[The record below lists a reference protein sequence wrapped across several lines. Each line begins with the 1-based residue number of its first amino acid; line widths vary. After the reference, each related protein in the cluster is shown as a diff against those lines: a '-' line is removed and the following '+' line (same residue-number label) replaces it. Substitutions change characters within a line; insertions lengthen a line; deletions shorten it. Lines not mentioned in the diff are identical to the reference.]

1 LIYFPFSITLLFGI
15 DPHETELQLE
25 KNDDTYY
32 DDSLK
37 GWKRTSR
44 SSLPVYRRL
53 RYDSA
58 DNEMSKVFKRGAAQ
72 ISGELKSTVNRLLSK
87 GSTRVIE
94 PIRNKSI
101 AVTSGKGG
109 VGKTITAV
117 NLSIYYARKGIA
129 TALVDLDPLSDIAT
143 LLDLV
148 EAESALEKQAGEVK
162 NAGLESLSIPVF
174 KNLDL
179 IFPSPKL
186 KKTERSILLEKIYRD
201 LPENLDSRYQLL
213 VFDLPAGSEFEEN
226 LIFLPFMGMVLLV
239 TNPEPTAHAAAG
251 AYIKRAFDVY
261 QDLTIHL
268 WHNRYAPNTRN
279 HFNPKDIVGNYNRNV
294 PKELQ
299 IDKGNYA
306 RLRDFASVPEDPA
319 LNLLRGSPGADENVI
334 RFLLDTLM
342 FIHEE
347 RIATLAA
354 STISNRSFELIRQFL
369 SHHKTIG
376 NIDEY
381 LDEIGRYLRVL
392 LELQLDALPTAT
404 VDPETSLSTAQVFTP
419 EQRSGFR
426 SFLQK
431 LNSDPLL
438 QRIVRTMDLLEGK
451 LQRLEERKNPFAA
464 GTAVVPDKAVD
475 RELSALLVAIN
486 RTSQRNP
493 LMANQGGLLLF
504 YFSLYKLFQSQTV
517 TELIKSLVPSKR
529 NRKGSTV
536 RDRHRQIRNLVEGD
550 PEYKKR
556 YLKLLKTLHP
566 IVSKQ
571 IANIVKTF
579 ELSGL
584 LLRDQKGT
592 VIRSAYVKLLTN
604 FIHDTLYS
612 GLSVVVGFPF
622 RAAASAFQEG
632 AERTLQTL
640 KQGA

>member
-1 LIYFPFSITLLFGI
+1 
-15 DPHETELQLE
+15 
-25 KNDDTYY
+25 
-32 DDSLK
+32 
-37 GWKRTSR
+37 
-44 SSLPVYRRL
+44 
-53 RYDSA
+53 
-58 DNEMSKVFKRGAAQ
+58 MSKIFKRGAQ
-72 ISGELKSTVNRLLSK
+72 IPGELKSTVNRLLSR
-87 GSTRVIE
+87 GANRDVVS
-94 PIRNKSI
+94 IRNKSI

-117 NLSIYYARKGIA
+117 NLSIYYARKGVP

-143 LLDLV
+143 LLDIV
-148 EAESALEKQAGEVK
+148 ESEAALEEQAIDVQ
-162 NAGLESLSIPVF
+162 NAGLQGLAIPVF
-174 KNLDL
+174 KHLDL

-186 KKTERSILLEKIYRD
+186 KKLERNALLEKIYRD
-201 LPENLDSRYQLL
+201 LPGDLDGRYQLL

-226 LIFLPFMGMVLLV
+226 LVFLPFMGSILLV

-251 AYIKRAFDVY
+251 SYIKRAFDVY
-261 QDLTIHL
+261 HDLTINL
-268 WHNRYAPNTRN
+268 WHNRFAPNTRS

-299 IDKGNYA
+299 IDRRVSA
-306 RLRDFASVPEDPA
+306 RLRDFASIPEDPA

-354 STISNRSFELIRQFL
+354 STISNRSFELIKQFL
-369 SHHKTIG
+369 SHHKTIE

-381 LDEIGRYLRVL
+381 LDQVGRYLRIL
-392 LELQLDALPTAT
+392 LEIQLQARPEETAGPAAA
-404 VDPETSLSTAQVFTP
+404 VSTAEVFTP
-419 EQRSGFR
+419 AEKNGFR
-426 SFLQK
+426 AFLQK
-431 LNSDPLL
+431 LNSDPLRR
-438 QRIVRTMDLLEGK
+438 RIIRTMDLLEEK
-451 LQRLEERKNPFAA
+451 LHRLEERKNPFAA

-475 RELSALLVAIN
+475 RELSALLVAVN
-486 RTSQRNP
+486 RISRRNP
-493 LMANQGGLLLF
+493 QMANQGGLLLF

-517 TELIKSLVPSKR
+517 TGLISSLVPSKT
-529 NRKGSTV
+529 NAKGSTV

-550 PEYKKR
+550 PEYKNR

-579 ELSGL
+579 ELSAL
-584 LLRDQKGT
+584 LFRDENGSI
-592 VIRSAYVKLLTN
+592 IRSAYVKLLTN

-622 RAAASAFQEG
+622 RSAADAFQQG

-640 KQGA
+640 NPTG

>member
-1 LIYFPFSITLLFGI
+1 
-15 DPHETELQLE
+15 
-25 KNDDTYY
+25 
-32 DDSLK
+32 
-37 GWKRTSR
+37 
-44 SSLPVYRRL
+44 
-53 RYDSA
+53 
-58 DNEMSKVFKRGAAQ
+58 MSKIFKRGAQ
-72 ISGELKSTVNRLLSK
+72 ISSELKAAVNRLLPR
-87 GSTRVIE
+87 GGNRDIE
-94 PIRNKSI
+94 AIRNKSV

-117 NLSIYYARKGIA
+117 NLSIYYARRGVP
-129 TALVDLDPLSDIAT
+129 TAIVDLDPLSDIAA

-148 EAESALEKQAGEVK
+148 EAESAVEEQTVDLR
-162 NAGLESLSIPVF
+162 NAGLESFTTPVF
-174 KNLDL
+174 QHLDL

-186 KKTERSILLEKIYRD
+186 KKLERSTLLEKIYRD
-201 LPENLDSRYQLL
+201 LPGDLNSRYELL

-226 LIFLPFMGMVLLV
+226 LVFLPFMGMVLLV

-251 AYIKRAFDVY
+251 AYVKRAFDVY

-268 WHNRYAPNTRN
+268 WHNRYAPNTRS
-279 HFNPKDIVGNYNRNV
+279 HFNPKDVVGNYNRNV

-299 IDKGNYA
+299 IDKRGSA

-319 LNLLRGSPGADENVI
+319 LNLLRGSPGADENVL

-354 STISNRSFELIRQFL
+354 STISNRSFELIRQFI

-381 LDEIGRYLRVL
+381 LEEIGRYLRIL
-392 LELQLDALPTAT
+392 LELQLRARPAGTA
-404 VDPETSLSTAQVFTP
+404 DPAAAVSTAEVFTP
-419 EQRSGFR
+419 EEKSGFR

-431 LNSDPLL
+431 LDADPLR
-438 QRIVRTMDLLEGK
+438 QRIIRSMDLLETK
-451 LQRLEERKNPFAA
+451 LHRLVERKNPFAA

-475 RELSALLVAIN
+475 RELSALLVAIH
-486 RTSQRNP
+486 RISSRNP

-517 TELIKSLVPSKR
+517 TELIRSLVPSKT

-536 RDRHRQIRNLVEGD
+536 RDRHRQIRNLVEGN

-584 LLRDQKGT
+584 LFRDEKGT
-592 VIRSAYVKLLTN
+592 IIRSAYVKLLTN

-622 RAAASAFQEG
+622 RSAASAFQEG
-632 AERTLQTL
+632 AERVLQTL
-640 KQGA
+640 KQPE

>member
-1 LIYFPFSITLLFGI
+1 
-15 DPHETELQLE
+15 
-25 KNDDTYY
+25 
-32 DDSLK
+32 
-37 GWKRTSR
+37 
-44 SSLPVYRRL
+44 
-53 RYDSA
+53 
-58 DNEMSKVFKRGAAQ
+58 MSKIFKRGAQ
-72 ISGELKSTVNRLLSK
+72 ISGELKSTVSHLLHRGGNREV
-87 GSTRVIE
+87 TAV
-94 PIRNKSI
+94 RNKSI

-117 NLSIYYARKGIA
+117 NLSIYYARKGVS
-129 TALVDLDPLSDIAT
+129 TALIDLDPLSDIAT

-148 EAESALEKQAGEVK
+148 EAESAVEEQTIDLRS
-162 NAGLESLSIPVF
+162 AGLDRLTTAVF
-174 KNLDL
+174 KHLDL

-186 KKTERSILLEKIYRD
+186 KKLERSALLEKIYRD
-201 LPENLDSRYQLL
+201 LPGDLDGRYELL

-226 LIFLPFMGMVLLV
+226 LVFLPFMGMVLLV

-251 AYIKRAFDVY
+251 AYIKRACDVY

-268 WHNRYAPNTRN
+268 WHNRFASNTRN

-299 IDKGNYA
+299 IDKRA
-306 RLRDFASVPEDPA
+306 SVSLRDFASVPEDPA
-319 LNLLRGSPGADENVI
+319 LNLLRGSPGADENVL

-354 STISNRSFELIRQFL
+354 STISNHSFELIRQFL

-376 NIDEY
+376 DIDEY
-381 LDEIGRYLRVL
+381 LDEIGRYLRIL
-392 LELQLDALPTAT
+392 LELQLRARPEGTP
-404 VDPETSLSTAQVFTP
+404 DPAAAVSRADVFTP
-419 EQRSGFR
+419 AEKRGFR

-431 LNSDPLL
+431 LNSDPLRR
-438 QRIVRTMDLLEGK
+438 RIIRTMDLLERK
-451 LQRLEERKNPFAA
+451 LHRLEERKNPFAA
-464 GTAVVPDKAVD
+464 GTAIVADKAVD

-486 RTSQRNP
+486 RSSSLNP
-493 LMANQGGLLLF
+493 PMANQGGLLLF
-504 YFSLYKLFQSQTV
+504 YFSLYKLFQSRTV
-517 TELIKSLVPSKR
+517 TELIRSLVPSKT

-550 PEYKKR
+550 PEYKSR

-571 IANIVKTF
+571 IATIVKTF

-584 LLRDQKGT
+584 LFRDEKGA

-622 RAAASAFQEG
+622 RAAAGAFQEG
-632 AERTLQTL
+632 AERALQTL
-640 KQGA
+640 KQTD

>member
-1 LIYFPFSITLLFGI
+1 
-15 DPHETELQLE
+15 
-25 KNDDTYY
+25 
-32 DDSLK
+32 
-37 GWKRTSR
+37 
-44 SSLPVYRRL
+44 
-53 RYDSA
+53 
-58 DNEMSKVFKRGAAQ
+58 MSKIFKRGAPQ
-72 ISGELKSTVNRLLSK
+72 VSGELKSTVNRLLSR
-87 GSTRVIE
+87 GGNRIVE

-117 NLSIYYARKGIA
+117 NLSIYYARKGIP
-129 TALVDLDPLSDIAT
+129 TALIDLDPLSDIAT

-148 EAESALEKQAGEVK
+148 EAESAVQEQTGETG
-162 NAGLESLSIPVF
+162 NAGLESFVMPVF

-186 KKTERSILLEKIYRD
+186 KKLERSTMLKKIYED
-201 LPENLDSRYQLL
+201 LPGDLDSRYQLL

-226 LIFLPFMGMVLLV
+226 LVFLPFMGMVLLV

-251 AYIKRAFDVY
+251 AYIKQAFDVY

-294 PKELQ
+294 SKELQ
-299 IDKGNYA
+299 IDRDVSA
-306 RLRDFASVPEDPA
+306 RLQDFASVPEDPA

-354 STISNRSFELIRQFL
+354 STISNRSFELIKQFL
-369 SHHKTIG
+369 SHHKAIG

-381 LDEIGRYLRVL
+381 LDEIGRYLRIL
-392 LELQLDALPTAT
+392 LELQLGAVPTAPS
-404 VDPETSLSTAQVFTP
+404 DPTASLGKTEVFTP
-419 EQRSGFR
+419 AEKNGFR

-431 LNSDPLL
+431 LNSDPLR
-438 QRIVRTMDLLEGK
+438 QRVVRTMDLLEDK
-451 LQRLEERKNPFAA
+451 LRELEERNSPFAS
-464 GTAVVPDKAVD
+464 GTTVVPDKALD
-475 RELSALLVAIN
+475 RELSALLIAIN
-486 RTSQRNP
+486 RISRRNP
-493 LMANQGGLLLF
+493 MMANQGGLLLF
-504 YFSLYKLFQSQTV
+504 YFALYKLFQSETV
-517 TELIKSLVPSKR
+517 TELIGSLIPSKT
-529 NRKGSTV
+529 NRKGGAV

-550 PEYKKR
+550 SGYKQR

-579 ELSGL
+579 ELPGL
-584 LLRDQKGT
+584 LFRDHTGE

-622 RAAASAFQEG
+622 RAAASAFQDG
-632 AERTLQTL
+632 AERALSAV
-640 KQGA
+640 KHSK

>member
-1 LIYFPFSITLLFGI
+1 
-15 DPHETELQLE
+15 
-25 KNDDTYY
+25 
-32 DDSLK
+32 
-37 GWKRTSR
+37 
-44 SSLPVYRRL
+44 
-53 RYDSA
+53 
-58 DNEMSKVFKRGAAQ
+58 MSKIFKRGASQ
-72 ISGELKSTVNRLLSK
+72 ISGDLKSTVNRLLSK
-87 GSTRVIE
+87 GKTRTIE

-148 EAESALEKQAGEVK
+148 EAESTLEEHTDKVTE
-162 NAGLESLSIPVF
+162 AGLESLSIPVF

-186 KKTERSILLEKIYRD
+186 KKLERTVLLEKIYRD
-201 LPENLDSRYQLL
+201 LPADLDSRYQLL

-226 LIFLPFMGMVLLV
+226 LVFLPFMGMILLV

-268 WHNRYAPNTRN
+268 WHNRFAPNTRS

-299 IDKGNYA
+299 IDKGISA

-354 STISNRSFELIRQFL
+354 STISNRSFELIKQFL
-369 SHHKTIG
+369 GHHKTIG

-381 LDEIGRYLRVL
+381 LDDIGRYLRIL
-392 LELQLDALPTAT
+392 LELQLGTMPRAPADASA
-404 VDPETSLSTAQVFTP
+404 SLSTVELFTQ
-419 EQRSGFR
+419 EERSGFR

-431 LNSDPLL
+431 LNSDPLR
-438 QRIVRTMDLLEGK
+438 QRIVRTMDLLESK
-451 LQRLEERKNPFAA
+451 LQKLEDRHRPFAA
-464 GTAVVPDKAVD
+464 GTAVIPDKALD

-486 RTSQRNP
+486 RISRRNP
-493 LMANQGGLLLF
+493 MMANQGGLLLF
-504 YFSLYKLFQSQTV
+504 YFSLYKLFQSRTV
-517 TELIKSLVPSKR
+517 TELIRSLIPAKK

-550 PEYKKR
+550 PEYKSR

-584 LLRDQKGT
+584 LFRDQEGT

-612 GLSVVVGFPF
+612 GLSVVIGFPF
-622 RAAASAFQEG
+622 RAAAGAFQEG
-632 AERTLQTL
+632 AEKAIDTLQ
-640 KQGA
+640 QGA

>member
-1 LIYFPFSITLLFGI
+1 
-15 DPHETELQLE
+15 
-25 KNDDTYY
+25 
-32 DDSLK
+32 
-37 GWKRTSR
+37 
-44 SSLPVYRRL
+44 
-53 RYDSA
+53 
-58 DNEMSKVFKRGAAQ
+58 MSKIFKRGAQ
-72 ISGELKSTVNRLLSK
+72 VPGELKSAVNRLL
-87 GSTRVIE
+87 GRGGNRDIE
-94 PIRNKSI
+94 AIRNKSI

-117 NLSIYYARKGIA
+117 NLSIYYARKGIP

-148 EAESALEKQAGEVK
+148 EAESAAEEQAFDLK
-162 NAGLESLSIPVF
+162 NAGVQSFTAPVF
-174 KNLDL
+174 KHLDL

-186 KKTERSILLEKIYRD
+186 KKVERSTLLEKIYRD
-201 LPENLDSRYQLL
+201 FPGDLDGSYDLL

-226 LIFLPFMGMVLLV
+226 LVFLPFMGAILLV
-239 TNPEPTAHAAAG
+239 TNPEPTAHTAAG

-261 QDLTIHL
+261 QDLTIQL
-268 WHNRYAPNTRN
+268 WHNRFTPNTQS

-294 PKELQ
+294 PKELR
-299 IDKGNYA
+299 IDERVTA

-319 LNLLRGSPGADENVI
+319 LNMLRGSPGADENVI

-354 STISNRSFELIRQFL
+354 SAISNRSFELIRQFL

-381 LDEIGRYLRVL
+381 LEEIGRYLRIL
-392 LELQLDALPTAT
+392 LEMQLQAWPKQAA
-404 VDPETSLSTAQVFTP
+404 DPAEAFSTAGVDTAEVFTP
-419 EQRSGFR
+419 EEKSGFR
-426 SFLQK
+426 TFLQK
-431 LNSDPLL
+431 LNSDPLR
-438 QRIVRTMDLLEGK
+438 QRIIRTMDLLESK
-451 LQRLEERKNPFAA
+451 LHRLEERKNPFAA

-475 RELSALLVAIN
+475 RELSALLVAID
-486 RTSQRNP
+486 RISSRNQS
-493 LMANQGGLLLF
+493 MVNQGGLLLF

-517 TELIKSLVPSKR
+517 TELIRSLVPAKT

-550 PEYKKR
+550 PEYKRR

-566 IVSKQ
+566 IVSRQ

-579 ELSGL
+579 DLSGL
-584 LLRDQKGT
+584 LFRDAKGII
-592 VIRSAYVKLLTN
+592 IRSAYVKLLTN
-604 FIHDTLYS
+604 FLHDTLYS

-622 RAAASAFQEG
+622 RSAAGAFQEG
-632 AERTLQTL
+632 AEKALHTL
-640 KQGA
+640 KRTE

>member
-1 LIYFPFSITLLFGI
+1 
-15 DPHETELQLE
+15 
-25 KNDDTYY
+25 
-32 DDSLK
+32 
-37 GWKRTSR
+37 
-44 SSLPVYRRL
+44 
-53 RYDSA
+53 
-58 DNEMSKVFKRGAAQ
+58 MSKIFKRGASQ
-72 ISGELKSTVNRLLSK
+72 IPGELKSTVNRLLAR
-87 GSTRVIE
+87 GGNRDIE
-94 PIRNKSI
+94 SMRNKSI

-117 NLSIYYARKGIA
+117 NLSIYYARKGIP

-148 EAESALEKQAGEVK
+148 ESESAVEEQSIDLKD
-162 NAGLESLSIPVF
+162 AGLQSLAIPVF
-174 KNLDL
+174 KHLDL

-186 KKTERSILLEKIYRD
+186 KKLERSTLLEKIYKD
-201 LPENLDSRYQLL
+201 LPGDLDGRYKLF

-226 LIFLPFMGMVLLV
+226 LVFLPFMGMVLLV

-261 QDLTIHL
+261 QDLTINV
-268 WHNRYAPNTRN
+268 WHNRFAPNTRS

-294 PKELQ
+294 AKELQ
-299 IDKGNYA
+299 INKRASA
-306 RLRDFASVPEDPA
+306 RLSDFASVPEDPA
-319 LNLLRGSPGADENVI
+319 LNLLRGSPGADENVL

-347 RIATLAA
+347 RITTLAA

-381 LDEIGRYLRVL
+381 LDEIGGYLRIL
-392 LELQLDALPTAT
+392 LEVQLRAAQAGAADPAAAIGTA
-404 VDPETSLSTAQVFTP
+404 EVFTP
-419 EQRSGFR
+419 EQKRGFR
-426 SFLQK
+426 KFLQK
-431 LNSDPLL
+431 LNSDPLR
-438 QRIVRTMDLLEGK
+438 QRITRTMDLLEDK
-451 LQRLEERKNPFAA
+451 LDRLEERKNPFAA

-486 RTSQRNP
+486 RISVRNP
-493 LMANQGGLLLF
+493 LIANQGGLLLF

-517 TELIKSLVPSKR
+517 TELIRSLVPSKT
-529 NRKGSTV
+529 NRKGSTL
-536 RDRHRQIRNLVEGD
+536 RDRHRQIKNLVEGD
-550 PEYKKR
+550 PEYKRR

-584 LLRDQKGT
+584 LFRDEKGT
-592 VIRSAYVKLLTN
+592 IIRSAYVKLLTN

-622 RAAASAFQEG
+622 RSAAGAFQDG
-632 AERTLQTL
+632 AERALQTL
-640 KQGA
+640 NQTE

>member
-1 LIYFPFSITLLFGI
+1 MSI
-15 DPHETELQLE
+15 
-25 KNDDTYY
+25 
-32 DDSLK
+32 
-37 GWKRTSR
+37 
-44 SSLPVYRRL
+44 YRRL
-53 RYDSA
+53 RYDNA
-58 DNEMSKVFKRGAAQ
+58 GNGMSKIFKRGASH
-72 ISGELKSTVNRLLSK
+72 ISSELKSKVNRLLPR
-87 GSTRVIE
+87 GGNREIE

-117 NLSIYYARKGIA
+117 NMSIYFARKGIP
-129 TALVDLDPLSDIAT
+129 TAIVDLDPLSDIAT

-148 EAESALEKQAGEVK
+148 EAEAAVEEQPSEMKS
-162 NAGLESLSIPVF
+162 AGLENLAIPVF
-174 KNLDL
+174 NNLDL

-186 KKTERSILLEKIYRD
+186 KKLERSTLLDKIYRD
-201 LPENLDSRYQLL
+201 LPGDLDSRYQLL

-226 LIFLPFMGMVLLV
+226 LVFLPFMGMVLLV

-268 WHNRYAPNTRN
+268 WHNRFAPNTRS

-299 IDKGNYA
+299 IDEGLSA
-306 RLRDFASVPEDPA
+306 RLKDLASVPEDPA

-342 FIHEE
+342 FIHEQ
-347 RIATLAA
+347 RITTLAA
-354 STISNRSFELIRQFL
+354 STISNRSFELIKQFL
-369 SHHKTIG
+369 SHHKTIK

-381 LDEIGRYLRVL
+381 LDEIGHYLRIL
-392 LELQLDALPTAT
+392 LELQLHGGATAASG
-404 VDPETSLSTAQVFTP
+404 PAAAISKAEVFTP
-419 EQRSGFR
+419 EQKSDFR

-431 LNSDPLL
+431 LNSDPLR
-438 QRIVRTMDLLEGK
+438 QRIVRTIDLLESK
-451 LQRLEERKNPFAA
+451 VQQLEERSNPFAA
-464 GTAVVPDKAVD
+464 GTAVVPDRAVD

-486 RTSQRNP
+486 RIGLRNP
-493 LMANQGGLLLF
+493 LMATQGGLLLF
-504 YFSLYKLFQSQTV
+504 YFSLYKLFQSRTV
-517 TELIKSLVPSKR
+517 TELIRSLVPSKAK
-529 NRKGSTV
+529 RKGATV
-536 RDRHRQIRNLVEGD
+536 RDRNRQIRNLVEGN
-550 PEYKKR
+550 PEYKRR

-579 ELSGL
+579 ELAGL
-584 LLRDQKGT
+584 LFRDERGA

-612 GLSVVVGFPF
+612 GLSVVIGFPF
-622 RAAASAFQEG
+622 RSAASAFQEG

-640 KQGA
+640 RQSE

>member
-1 LIYFPFSITLLFGI
+1 
-15 DPHETELQLE
+15 
-25 KNDDTYY
+25 
-32 DDSLK
+32 
-37 GWKRTSR
+37 
-44 SSLPVYRRL
+44 
-53 RYDSA
+53 
-58 DNEMSKVFKRGAAQ
+58 MSKIFKRGAQ
-72 ISGELKSTVNRLLSK
+72 IPGELKSTVNRLLSR
-87 GSTRVIE
+87 SANRDVFSL
-94 PIRNKSI
+94 RNKSI

-117 NLSIYYARKGIA
+117 NLSIYYARRGVS

-143 LLDLV
+143 LLDIV
-148 EAESALEKQAGEVK
+148 ESEAALEEQTIDMQ
-162 NAGLESLSIPVF
+162 NAGLQGLAIPVF
-174 KNLDL
+174 KHLDL

-186 KKTERSILLEKIYRD
+186 KKLERNAMLEKIYGELPGD
-201 LPENLDSRYQLL
+201 LDERYQLL

-226 LIFLPFMGMVLLV
+226 LVFLPFMGSILLV

-261 QDLTIHL
+261 HDLTINL
-268 WHNRYAPNTRN
+268 WHNRFSPNTRS

-299 IDKGNYA
+299 IDRRVSA
-306 RLRDFASVPEDPA
+306 RLRDFASIPEDPA

-354 STISNRSFELIRQFL
+354 STISNRSFELIKQFL
-369 SHHKTIG
+369 SHHKTVE

-381 LDEIGRYLRVL
+381 LDEIGRYLRIL
-392 LELQLDALPTAT
+392 LEIQLQARPE
-404 VDPETSLSTAQVFTP
+404 ETSGPAAAISTAEVFTP
-419 EQRSGFR
+419 AEKKSFR
-426 SFLQK
+426 IFLQK
-431 LNSDPLL
+431 LNSDPLRR
-438 QRIVRTMDLLEGK
+438 RIIRTMDLLEEK
-451 LQRLEERKNPFAA
+451 LHRLEEGKNPFAA

-475 RELSALLVAIN
+475 RELSALLVAVN
-486 RTSQRNP
+486 RISRRNP
-493 LMANQGGLLLF
+493 RMANQGGLLLF

-517 TELIKSLVPSKR
+517 TELISSLVPSKT
-529 NRKGSTV
+529 NTKGSPV

-550 PEYKKR
+550 PEYKSR

-579 ELSGL
+579 ELSAL
-584 LLRDQKGT
+584 LFRDQNGSI
-592 VIRSAYVKLLTN
+592 IRSAYVKLLTN

-622 RAAASAFQEG
+622 RCAAGAFQEG
-632 AERTLQTL
+632 AERTLQAL
-640 KQGA
+640 KQTG

>member
-1 LIYFPFSITLLFGI
+1 
-15 DPHETELQLE
+15 
-25 KNDDTYY
+25 
-32 DDSLK
+32 
-37 GWKRTSR
+37 
-44 SSLPVYRRL
+44 
-53 RYDSA
+53 
-58 DNEMSKVFKRGAAQ
+58 MSKIFKRGAQ
-72 ISGELKSTVNRLLSK
+72 IPGELKSTVNRLLSR
-87 GSTRVIE
+87 GANRDVVS
-94 PIRNKSI
+94 IRNKSI

-117 NLSIYYARKGIA
+117 NLSIYYARKGVP

-143 LLDLV
+143 LLDIV
-148 EAESALEKQAGEVK
+148 ESEAALEEQVIDVR
-162 NAGLESLSIPVF
+162 NAGLQGLAIPVF
-174 KNLDL
+174 KHLDL

-186 KKTERSILLEKIYRD
+186 KKLERNALLEKIYRD
-201 LPENLDSRYQLL
+201 LPGDLDGRYQLL

-226 LIFLPFMGMVLLV
+226 LVFLPFMGSILLV

-251 AYIKRAFDVY
+251 SYIKRAFDVY
-261 QDLTIHL
+261 HDLTINL
-268 WHNRYAPNTRN
+268 WHNRFAPNTRS

-299 IDKGNYA
+299 IDRRVSA
-306 RLRDFASVPEDPA
+306 RLRDFASIPEDPA

-354 STISNRSFELIRQFL
+354 STISNRSFELIKQFL
-369 SHHKTIG
+369 SHHKTIE

-381 LDEIGRYLRVL
+381 LDQVGRYLRIL
-392 LELQLDALPTAT
+392 LEIQLQARPEETAGPAAA
-404 VDPETSLSTAQVFTP
+404 VSTAEVFTP
-419 EQRSGFR
+419 VEKNGFR
-426 SFLQK
+426 AFLQK
-431 LNSDPLL
+431 LNSDPLRR
-438 QRIVRTMDLLEGK
+438 RIIRTMDLLEEK
-451 LQRLEERKNPFAA
+451 LHRLEERKNPFAA

-475 RELSALLVAIN
+475 RELSALLVAVN
-486 RTSQRNP
+486 RISRRNP
-493 LMANQGGLLLF
+493 QMANQGGLLLF

-517 TELIKSLVPSKR
+517 TGLISSLVPSKT
-529 NRKGSTV
+529 NAKGSTV

-550 PEYKKR
+550 PEYKNR

-579 ELSGL
+579 ELSAL
-584 LLRDQKGT
+584 LFRDENGSI
-592 VIRSAYVKLLTN
+592 IRSAYVKLLTN

-622 RAAASAFQEG
+622 RSAADAFQQG

-640 KQGA
+640 NPTG

>member
-1 LIYFPFSITLLFGI
+1 L
-15 DPHETELQLE
+15 
-25 KNDDTYY
+25 
-32 DDSLK
+32 
-37 GWKRTSR
+37 
-44 SSLPVYRRL
+44 SSDRRL
-53 RYDSA
+53 RYDNA
-58 DNEMSKVFKRGAAQ
+58 GNGMSKIFKRGASH
-72 ISGELKSTVNRLLSK
+72 ISGELKSKVNRLLPRGGNRK
-87 GSTRVIE
+87 IE

-117 NLSIYYARKGIA
+117 NLSIYYARRGVP
-129 TALVDLDPLSDIAT
+129 TALIDLDPLSDIAT

-148 EAESALEKQAGEVK
+148 EAEAVAEQQSIELDS
-162 NAGLESLSIPVF
+162 AGLETLALPVF
-174 KNLDL
+174 NNLDL
-179 IFPSPKL
+179 IFPFPKL
-186 KKTERSILLEKIYRD
+186 KKLERSALLDKIYRD
-201 LPENLDSRYQLL
+201 LPGDLDRGYQLL

-226 LIFLPFMGMVLLV
+226 LLFLPFMGMVLLV

-261 QDLTIHL
+261 QDITIHL
-268 WHNRYAPNTRN
+268 WHNRFTPNTHS
-279 HFNPKDIVGNYNRNV
+279 HFNPKDVVGNYNRNV

-299 IDKGNYA
+299 IDEGLSA
-306 RLRDFASVPEDPA
+306 RLKDFANVPEDPA

-347 RIATLAA
+347 RITTLAA
-354 STISNRSFELIRQFL
+354 STISHRSFELIRQFL

-381 LDEIGRYLRVL
+381 LDEIGQYLRIL
-392 LELQLDALPTAT
+392 LELRLRAGPATAIGS
-404 VDPETSLSTAQVFTP
+404 VAAARKAEVFTP
-419 EQRSGFR
+419 EEKSSFR

-431 LNSDPLL
+431 LNSDPLR
-438 QRIVRTMDLLEGK
+438 QRIVKTMDLLESK
-451 LQRLEERKNPFAA
+451 IQQLEERSNPFAA

-475 RELSALLVAIN
+475 RELSALLVAID
-486 RTSQRNP
+486 RISLRNP

-504 YFSLYKLFQSQTV
+504 YFSLYKLFQSRTV
-517 TELIKSLVPSKR
+517 TELIRSLVPSKT
-529 NRKGSTV
+529 NSKGATV
-536 RDRHRQIRNLVEGD
+536 RDRNRQIRNLVEGN

-584 LLRDQKGT
+584 LFRDEKGE

-612 GLSVVVGFPF
+612 GLSVVIGFPF
-622 RAAASAFQEG
+622 RSAASAFQDG
-632 AERTLQTL
+632 AERALQTL
-640 KQGA
+640 RQSE

>member
-1 LIYFPFSITLLFGI
+1 
-15 DPHETELQLE
+15 
-25 KNDDTYY
+25 
-32 DDSLK
+32 
-37 GWKRTSR
+37 
-44 SSLPVYRRL
+44 
-53 RYDSA
+53 
-58 DNEMSKVFKRGAAQ
+58 MSKIFKRGAPQ
-72 ISGELKSTVNRLLSK
+72 VSGELKSTVNRLLSK
-87 GSTRVIE
+87 GGIRIVE

-117 NLSIYYARKGIA
+117 NLSVYYARKGIP
-129 TALVDLDPLSDIAT
+129 TALVDLDPLSDIAA

-148 EAESALEKQAGEVK
+148 EAESVVQEQTGDIG
-162 NAGLESLSIPVF
+162 NADLESFAVPVF

-186 KKTERSILLEKIYRD
+186 KKLERTTLLKKIYED
-201 LPENLDSRYQLL
+201 LPEDLDSRYQLL

-226 LIFLPFMGMVLLV
+226 LVFLPFMGMVLLV

-251 AYIKRAFDVY
+251 SYIKRAFDVY
-261 QDLTIHL
+261 QNLTIHL

-294 PKELQ
+294 SRELR
-299 IDKGNYA
+299 INRGVAA

-354 STISNRSFELIRQFL
+354 STISNRSFELIKQFL
-369 SHHKTIG
+369 SHHKIIG
-376 NIDEY
+376 NIDDY
-381 LDEIGRYLRVL
+381 LDEIGHYLRIL
-392 LELQLDALPTAT
+392 LELQLGRVPTAT
-404 VDPETSLSTAQVFTP
+404 SDPAASLGKTEVFTP
-419 EQRSGFR
+419 EEKSGFR
-426 SFLQK
+426 SFLTR
-431 LNSDPLL
+431 LNSDPLR

-451 LQRLEERKNPFAA
+451 LQQLEERHSPFAA
-464 GTAVVPDKAVD
+464 GTAVVPDKALD
-475 RELSALLVAIN
+475 RELSALLIALS
-486 RTSQRNP
+486 RLSGRNP
-493 LMANQGGLLLF
+493 MIANQGGLLLF
-504 YFSLYKLFQSQTV
+504 YFSLYKLFQSKTV
-517 TELIKSLVPSKR
+517 TELIRSLVPSKTNRNGTTVR
-529 NRKGSTV
+529 NR
-536 RDRHRQIRNLVEGD
+536 HQQIRNLVEGD

-579 ELSGL
+579 ELPGL
-584 LLRDQKGT
+584 LFRNHSGA

-622 RAAASAFQEG
+622 RAAASAFQDG
-632 AERTLQTL
+632 AERALLTL
-640 KQGA
+640 KNGE